1 MSSPLISAYL
11 ISVGIL
17 LMAAAHASILARGIG
32 HARENWSFAAICLGF
47 AGFQFCNAL
56 QYSAPDHARALAA
69 HLWVN
74 FFSLLVIP
82 PVALAAAALDPKKR
96 SRQPFV
102 WLTGFVLLVMAYNFL
117 TPYGYRFHALNP
129 DTPRSLPWG
138 ENIHMIQGQASLV
151 YRAARLVLLIV
162 LAYALGVT
170 FSLMRMKDRLSSTL
184 IWIGLA
190 IMLVTLLLSSLSD
203 IGVISLPH
211 LGGFG
216 FVFLAG
222 AFSLVVRKEMRVRE
236 LQEKHN
242 ALALAR
248 EVQERLL
255 ADARADQILHHD
267 ALTGLPNRA
276 GFIQRLEHA
285 IEQHGSAETKIAVL
299 LFDIDHLGAVKG
311 THGLATGDELLL
323 QVSQRLRARIRDRDV
338 LARSRSDGFALIA
351 SRIKAKTGVSVL
363 CEKLSGMLAE
373 AVELEGQHFK
383 LSASIGLAIYPDDAS
398 SAGELLSAAELALH
412 EAKNAGVS
420 QIRSFHP
427 ALKENFRQRIGLE
440 SALREALERKQ
451 FFLCYQPQVSASTG
465 RTVGM
470 EALLRWQHPELGL
483 VSPLHFIPLAEA
495 NGLISHIGAWVI
507 DTACAQLAAWRQAG
521 HADLRMAVNLSATQL
536 LNPYLE
542 DTLLGAIASH
552 GLVPADLELEI
563 TESVLIQ
570 DPDQTVLRF
579 NALRKLGLRLSIDDF
594 GTGYSSLSYL
604 RVLPVQAFK
613 LDRSFVEGLGKDETS
628 LEICAS
634 AIRLAQNLNL
644 DIVAEG
650 VETSAQAEWLRALG
664 CPIFQGFLFARPL
677 MAEAATAHLAQER
690 AGGITAEAAGTELPR
705 LPSVLAAQSHSGLS
719 AYRARL

>member
-17 LMAAAHASILARGIG
+17 LMAAAHAAILARGSG
-32 HARENWSFAAICLGF
+32 HARVNWSFAAICVGF

-74 FFSLLVIP
+74 FFSVLVIP
-82 PVALAAAALDPKKR
+82 PIALAAAALDPKKR

-102 WLTGFVLLVMAYNFL
+102 WLMGFVLLVIGYNFFM
-117 TPYGYRFHALNP
+117 PYGYRFYALDP
-129 DTPRSLPWG
+129 DKLLTLPWG
-138 ENIHMIQGQASLV
+138 ENIRMIQGQANLV
-151 YRAARLVLLIV
+151 YRATRLVSLIV
-162 LAYALGVT
+162 MVYTLGVT

-190 IMLVTLLLSSLSD
+190 IMLVTLALSSMSD
-203 IGVISLPH
+203 SGVISVPY

-222 AFSLVVRKEMRVRE
+222 SFSLVVRKEMRVRE
-236 LQEKHN
+236 LQEKRIAR
-242 ALALAR
+242 ALAK
-248 EVQERLL
+248 EVQGRRL

-276 GFIQRLEHA
+276 GFILCLENMIA
-285 IEQHGSAETKIAVL
+285 QHSPETKIAVL
-299 LFDIDHLGAVKG
+299 LFDIDRLGALKG
-311 THGLATGDELLL
+311 THGLATSDELLL
-323 QVSQRLRARIRDRDV
+323 QVSQRLRGRIRDSDV

-351 SRIKAKTGVSVL
+351 SQIKTASGVGVF
-363 CEKLSGMLAE
+363 CEKLRGTLTE
-373 AVELEGQHFK
+373 AVAVEGQHFK
-383 LSASIGLAIYPDDAS
+383 LSASIGLAIYPDDATN
-398 SAGELLSAAELALH
+398 AGELLSAAELALH

-440 SALREALERKQ
+440 SALREALDRKQ

-465 RTVGM
+465 RTLGM
-470 EALLRWQHPELGL
+470 EALIRWQHPELGL

-495 NGLISHIGAWVI
+495 NGLIGHIGAWVI

-536 LNPYLE
+536 LDPYLE
-542 DTLLGAIASH
+542 DTLLGAIAGH

-570 DPDQTVLRF
+570 DPEQTVARF
-579 NALRKLGLRLSIDDF
+579 NALRQLGLRLSIDDF

-644 DIVAEG
+644 DIIAEG
-650 VETSAQAEWLRALG
+650 VETQAQAEWLRALG
-664 CPIFQGFLFARPL
+664 CPIFQGYLFARPL
-677 MAEAATAHLAQER
+677 VAEAATEHLAQER
-690 AGGITAEAAGTELPR
+690 AGGPGAAGELL
-705 LPSVLAAQSHSGLS
+705 LPGFGPAPLLP
-719 AYRARL
+719 